1 MGRIG
6 NRGCRLVHSNRACRE
21 EEQAVS
27 WVLEREYAGPLAR
40 SRRAAGRAQPRWD
53 PWLLGG
59 ALALLTLGL
68 IMVYS
73 ASVAYAE
80 RVTGMSAYYFA
91 KHFMH
96 AVLGLL
102 CAGIV
107 AHSRMRWWERGGP
120 FLLLLGI
127 ALLVVVLLPGIGANV
142 NGSTRWIRLGLLNLQ
157 PSEFVKLFSV
167 IYVAGYLVRRQEE
180 LRNFTQGVLRV
191 GIVVAV
197 IGMLLLQ
204 EPDLGAVAV
213 ICFTVLTMLFLG
225 GVRFWHFLVVVVAG
239 VGGMVLLTLV
249 SPYRLTR
256 VTSFLDPWADP
267 YSSGF
272 QLVQALIAFG
282 RGEWFG
288 VGLGASVQKLSYLPA
303 AHTDF
308 LLAVIAEEL
317 GFVGV
322 LGVMMLFVLV
332 IVRAF
337 AIARAAEA
345 AGQTF
350 GARLAA
356 GLAVLIG
363 VQAMISM
370 GVNMGMLPTKGLTL
384 PFVSYGGSSMIANC
398 LMLGLLLRVD
408 RDTRA
413 QAWGS
418 RKRSEAYL

>member
-1 MGRIG
+1 M
-6 NRGCRLVHSNRACRE
+6 
-21 EEQAVS
+21 S